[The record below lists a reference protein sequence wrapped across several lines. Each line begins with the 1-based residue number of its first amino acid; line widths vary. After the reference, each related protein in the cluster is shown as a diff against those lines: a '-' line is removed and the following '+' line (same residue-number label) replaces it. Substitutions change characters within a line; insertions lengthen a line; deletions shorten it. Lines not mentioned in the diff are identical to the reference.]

1 MPSSTLMQF
10 MRYNAIGIVNTLVG
24 FCIIFALMFAG
35 LSPVWSNAIGYFIG
49 AILSYYLNSKYTFSI
64 GTQNKIQV
72 FKFFIVLALAY
83 ILNFFT
89 LQYTLVFLNP
99 YLAQLIAAA
108 IYTFSS
114 FILMKVYVFKE
125 KV

>member
-1 MPSSTLMQF
+1 MQF

-24 FCIIFALMFAG
+24 FCIIFALMFTG

-49 AILSYYLNSKYTFSI
+49 AILSYYLNSKYTFSV

-72 FKFFIVLALAY
+72 FKFFIVLGLAY

-89 LQYTLVFLNP
+89 LQYTLAFLNP
-99 YLAQLIAAA
+99 YLAQLISAA